1 MPDGEQA
8 DIDADVAEPVEEE
21 NNAEQEQEVVITGHL
36 VLGAQVHERQ
46 QIDARD
52 FLDIALVPLRNA
64 VGESV
69 APEGGKEGKA
79 KEC

>member
-1 MPDGEQA
+1 
-8 DIDADVAEPVEEE
+8 
-21 NNAEQEQEVVITGHL
+21 

-64 VGESV
+64 VSESV
-69 APEGGKEGKA
+69 GPEGGKEGKA
-79 KEC
+79 KECQKSVSMPRVSRPRPSLSRRSIHG